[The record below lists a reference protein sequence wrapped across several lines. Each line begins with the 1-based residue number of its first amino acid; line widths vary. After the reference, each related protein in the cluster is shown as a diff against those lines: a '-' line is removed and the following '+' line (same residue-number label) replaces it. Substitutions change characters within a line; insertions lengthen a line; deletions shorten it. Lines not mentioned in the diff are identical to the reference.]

1 MNRHGK
7 TTATPRILYDQSVKE
22 CPVCASAM
30 AFIDRHPCCIA
41 CLGPDHALQAL
52 VDSSSCYV
60 CAEMDLSR
68 LQSRYQK
75 ARRGLQREGTISDPV
90 VGQRAAGSIPRH
102 GGHSRTSA
110 AQGAVTCAAFHTHK
124 DTHKGLSSDEVSGA
138 SSRRSSAVS
147 SNPWVNPE
155 PPADVDDDLPSYQPA
170 SADVHMTSPRLASD
184 PAEPTGCRSSWDD
197 APDDDAPP
205 PAARRVLLSQDV
217 LSSLLYSSSESG
229 SQTVP
234 DLDPVLA
241 VFKAAAEKCEVTWP
255 TTAPPAAPQTDGPD
269 DWPGIPPAP
278 PVVPHERTFP
288 VARGLRNAVHA
299 PWERHVPPPKL
310 HWLRGIHDAETLGWR
325 HLPQMDPTLAAA
337 FAELHRL
344 QSAKSA
350 AAKTPAAAKTVDY
363 TKHTPFTDKASID
376 ASKETR
382 GLYDTVGLL
391 LRDVN
396 ALSMLL
402 SALAI
407 KHGDVEDED
416 ADIPEDLRT
425 LGFCNLLCKH
435 LAGWVGHI
443 FDKLVRQERRRW
455 LAPFM
460 HEPGSGKPKNEPAG
474 VLPWP
479 DRLLA
484 LPTSPNSLFEG
495 GEEILL
501 KVVAEKKAQQELT
514 QTLSSAPDNLHP
526 PPKKQ
531 PDHRGRQEFRAPQQ
545 PRKPSASPAPPGAQ
559 GHQVF
564 GRGAGLL
571 PTPTQPRHRSQSRGR
586 GQKQGK

>member
-1 MNRHGK
+1 MDRHGR
-7 TTATPRILYDQSVKE
+7 TGATPKILYDPTVKE

-30 AFIDRHPCCIA
+30 AFIDRHPCCIG

-52 VDSSSCYV
+52 VDSSSCAV

-75 ARRGLQREGTISDPV
+75 ARRGLQREGNILDPV
-90 VGQRAAGSIPRH
+90 AGRRAAGSVPRH

-110 AQGAVTCAAFHTHK
+110 ARGAVTCAAFHTH
-124 DTHKGLSSDEVSGA
+124 TQQQGLSSDEASGA
-138 SSRRSSAVS
+138 SSRRSSALS
-147 SNPWVNPE
+147 SNPFVNPE
-155 PPADVDDDLPSYQPA
+155 PPAEVDDELPSYQSS
-170 SADVHMTSPRLASD
+170 SADVHMTSPRQAPD
-184 PAEPTGCRSSWDD
+184 PAGPTGSRSSWDD
-197 APDDDAPP
+197 APDDDAPS
-205 PAARRVLLSQDV
+205 AARRVLLSQDV

-241 VFKAAAEKCEVTWP
+241 VFKAAAERCDVTWP
-255 TTAPPAAPQTDGPD
+255 TTAPPAAQQTDGPD

-278 PVVPHERTFP
+278 PVVPHERSFP
-288 VARGLRNAVHA
+288 VARGLRNAVHG
-299 PWERHVPPPKL
+299 PWERHVPPPRL

-325 HLPQMDPTLAAA
+325 RLPQMDPTLAAA

-344 QSAKSA
+344 QSAKGT
-350 AAKTPAAAKTVDY
+350 AAKTPAAAKAVDY
-363 TKHTPFTDKASID
+363 TKHNPFTDKASID

-382 GLYDTVGLL
+382 ALYDTVGLL

-402 SALAI
+402 SSLAI

-416 ADIPEDLRT
+416 ADIPEDLRV

-443 FDKLVRQERRRW
+443 FDRLVLQERRRW

-460 HEPGSGKPKNEPAG
+460 PDSSPGKPKPKNDTAA

-479 DRLLA
+479 ERLLA
-484 LPTSPNSLFEG
+484 LPTSTKSLFEG

-514 QTLSSAPDNLHP
+514 MTLSSAPDNLHP

-531 PDHRGRQEFRAPQQ
+531 PDFRGRQEFKAPPQ
-545 PRKPSASPAPPGAQ
+545 PRRPSASPAPPGAQ

-571 PTPTQPRHRSQSRGR
+571 PTPNQPRNRSQSRGR
-586 GQKQGK
+586 GPKQGK